1 MKLLIAVLLFCILFV
16 MCWPLAVG
24 LFFLLFFV
32 WLILLPFAI
41 VGFTL
46 GVVFKIIGAI
56 FMLPFKLFAAI

>member
-32 WLILLPFAI
+32 WLLLLPFAI

-56 FMLPFKLFAAI
+56 FMLPFKLFTAI

>member
-1 MKLLIAVLLFCILFV
+1 
-16 MCWPLAVG
+16 MCWPLAIG

-32 WLILLPFAI
+32 WLLLLPFAI

-56 FMLPFKLFAAI
+56 FMLPFKLLAAI

>member
-1 MKLLIAVLLFCILFV
+1 MKLLIAVLLFCILFTL
-16 MCWPLAVG
+16 CWPLAVG
-24 LFFLLFFV
+24 LFFILIFL

-56 FMLPFKLFAAI
+56 FMLPFKLFAAV

>member
-32 WLILLPFAI
+32 WLLLLPFAI